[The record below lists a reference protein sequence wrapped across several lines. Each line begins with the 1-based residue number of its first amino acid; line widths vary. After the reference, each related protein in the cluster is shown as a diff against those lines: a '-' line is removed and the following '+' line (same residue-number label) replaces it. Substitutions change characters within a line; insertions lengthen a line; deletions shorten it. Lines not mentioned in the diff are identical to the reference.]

1 MLEQRGSKKYRAL
14 HAKNRCSASNIQNN
28 LVLEQVRI
36 LINGVLVGI
45 GSHLVFLAEDTI

>member
-1 MLEQRGSKKYRAL
+1 MLEQRGSKKCRAL

-45 GSHLVFLAEDTI
+45 GSHLIFLAEDTI